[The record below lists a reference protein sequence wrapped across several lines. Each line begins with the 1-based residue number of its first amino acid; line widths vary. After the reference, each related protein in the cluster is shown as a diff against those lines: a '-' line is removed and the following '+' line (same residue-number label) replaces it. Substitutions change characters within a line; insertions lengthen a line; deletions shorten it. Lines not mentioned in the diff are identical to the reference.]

1 MLTKAVVERIKGAI
15 ESGSLPA
22 GSAIGQQELA
32 DRLGVSR
39 QPIRQALP
47 LLIAEGWIESLP
59 NRRLLVRELAAEEVD
74 EIFAVRRLIE
84 PVALAAS
91 IERATP
97 AMLRRL
103 NFALTEYE
111 EAATPAELESADVA
125 FHEALYSGCDN
136 AKNSPP
142 ASTSLESI
150 AKDPTLLSSEAGSIC
165 AEVSADMY
173 WIAVLSFKFCPC
185 PNERR
190 RNAVTHHRRLF
201 SRLLNVLPLVLCRC
215 LWKYGLG
222 LAVGLWLIWS

>member
-125 FHEALYSGCDN
+125 FHEALYSCCEN
-136 AKNSPP
+136 A
-142 ASTSLESI
+142 
-150 AKDPTLLSSEAGSIC
+150 TLLRLIEQLRRSLKRVYELKPKGSALRKKAIAEHRKLATLCEKGDALAASAALLAHLEA
-165 AEVSADMY
+165 AQAAM
-173 WIAVLSFKFCPC
+173 
-185 PNERR
+185 R
-190 RNAVTHHRRLF
+190 RNRPVMADKVTSGGKRGKH
-201 SRLLNVLPLVLCRC
+201 
-215 LWKYGLG
+215 
-222 LAVGLWLIWS
+222 